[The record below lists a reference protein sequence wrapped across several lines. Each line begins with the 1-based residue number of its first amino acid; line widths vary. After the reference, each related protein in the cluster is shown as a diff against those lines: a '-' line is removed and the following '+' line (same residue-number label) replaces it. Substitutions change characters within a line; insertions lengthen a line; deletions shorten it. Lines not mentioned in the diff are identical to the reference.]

1 MRRLPKNLAVERTRR
16 PEPPIASRDWFVV
29 DAAGQTLG
37 RLATEVASRLRGK
50 HKPEYTPHVDTGD
63 YIVIINAEQ
72 VRVTG
77 NKAQDKMY
85 YRHSG
90 FPGGIKSSNFE
101 GLISKKPEAPIE
113 IAVKGRR
120 RFLVAATSVV
130 GAAGAVGAAVPF
142 VGSWFPSA
150 KAKAAGAPVK
160 VNVSKIDPGQQMI
173 AEWRGQPVFIVRRT
187 EEILG
192 NLKKIE
198 GQLSDPDSKNSD
210 QPAYVDKEIR
220 SIKPEILLLIGIC
233 THLGC
238 SPTFRPEVAP
248 ADLGKDWVGGY
259 FCPCHGSHYDL
270 AGRVY
275 NSATSLR
282 D

>member
-1 MRRLPKNLAVERTRR
+1 M
-16 PEPPIASRDWFVV
+16 
-29 DAAGQTLG
+29 
-37 RLATEVASRLRGK
+37 
-50 HKPEYTPHVDTGD
+50 
-63 YIVIINAEQ
+63 
-72 VRVTG
+72 
-77 NKAQDKMY
+77 
-85 YRHSG
+85 
-90 FPGGIKSSNFE
+90 SND
-101 GLISKKPEAPIE
+101 G
-113 IAVKGRR
+113 VNVGRR

-160 VNVSKIDPGQQMI
+160 VNIAKIEPGQQMI

-187 EEILG
+187 EEILA

-198 GQLSDPDSKNSD
+198 GQLADPESAQSD
-210 QPAYVDKEIR
+210 QPENSKNEWR
-220 SIKPEILLLIGIC
+220 SIKPEVLVLIGIC

-275 NSATSLR
+275 QAQPAPVILPVPADYYVAGSDNIIVVGLEEESA
-282 D
+282 